1 MTDKLLHGLPVLSA
15 HDQAGLTRALRGG
28 ASRRELLALLGGLG
42 VGAAMGGTLIGAAG
56 QALAQTPAPKRGG
69 KIRVAGFGGSTADTL
84 DPAKQSFSTDYCR
97 CTMFYNGLT
106 ELDELMAPKLALAE
120 AIENEKATVWTIKLR
135 KGVQFHDGKELTS
148 EDVVF
153 SLKRHHDPATG
164 SRAKAL
170 ADQMKQ
176 IEANGKY
183 EVKITL
189 VNPNADFPVVLGTYH
204 FLIAQAGTTD
214 FSKGIGTGPFK
225 CKEFTPGV
233 RSIAVRNENYWKQGV
248 GPYLDEIEFFG
259 IPDVG
264 ARVNALLAGDVHMIG
279 NVNPAAAKTILA
291 TSGFSILETKSGN
304 YTDLVMRADGAPG
317 NNPDFV
323 LGMKHLFNRDLIR
336 RNVFQGYA
344 EIANDQP
351 IPPLNRYHAKDIPQR
366 GFDPDKAKFHLQK
379 AGVLDQGLQVVTSP
393 AATGSVEMGLLLQ
406 AAGQRVGLKVDLR
419 QVPADGYWSNYWMK
433 VPVGFGNINPRPTA
447 DILFSLFFQSSAAW
461 NESAWKNEKF
471 DQLLVAAR
479 AETDEAKRKQMYHD
493 MQVLIHESSGIGI
506 PVFINGLD
514 AHSNKLKGLRP
525 MGTGSMMGYAFAE
538 HVWLDA

>member
-1 MTDKLLHGLPVLSA
+1 MTDQFLRGQAALSTG
-15 HDQAGLTRALRGG
+15 DRDGLTRALRGG
-28 ASRRELLALLGGLG
+28 ASRRDLLALLGGLG
-42 VGAAMGGTLIGAAG
+42 IGAAMGGTLIGAAG
-56 QALAQTPAPKRGG
+56 RALAQTPKRGG

-106 ELDELMAPKLALAE
+106 ELDERMAPQLALAE
-120 AIENEKATVWTIKLR
+120 AIENDKATVWTIKLR
-135 KGVQFHDGKELTS
+135 KGVQFHDGKELTA

-189 VNPNADFPVVLGTYH
+189 GSANADFPVVLGTYH

-233 RSIAVRNENYWKQGV
+233 RSVAVRNENYWKQGA

-279 NVNPAAAKTILA
+279 NVNPASAKTILA
-291 TSGFSILETKSGN
+291 TSGFSIFETKSGN
-304 YTDLVMRADGAPG
+304 YTDLVMRADSAPG

-336 RNVFQGYA
+336 RNIFQGYA
-344 EIANDQP
+344 EVANDQP
-351 IPPLNRYHAKDIPQR
+351 VPPLNRYHAAGIPQR
-366 GFDPDKAKFHLQK
+366 AFDPDKAKFHLQK
-379 AGVLDQGLQVVTSP
+379 AGVLDQGLQIVTSP

-406 AAGQRVGLKVDLR
+406 AAAQRIGLKIDLR

-433 VPVGFGNINPRPTA
+433 VPVGYGNINPRPTA
-447 DILFSLFFQSSAAW
+447 DILFSLFFQSGAAW

-479 AETDEAKRKQMYHD
+479 AETDEAKRKQMYAD
-493 MQVLIHESSGIGI
+493 MQLLIHESSGIGI

-514 AHSNKLKGLRP
+514 AHTTKLKGLRP
-525 MGTGSMMGYAFAE
+525 MGTGSMMGYAFSE

>member
-56 QALAQTPAPKRGG
+56 QALAQTATPKRGG

-120 AIENEKATVWTIKLR
+120 SIENEKATVWTIKLR

-189 VNPNADFPVVLGTYH
+189 ANPNADFPVVLGTYH

-264 ARVNALLAGDVHMIG
+264 ARVNALLAGDVHLIG
-279 NVNPAAAKTILA
+279 NVNPASAKTILA
-291 TSGFSILETKSGN
+291 TSGFSIFETKSGN

-514 AHSNKLKGLRP
+514 AHTNKLKGLRP